1 LAPGLI
7 EGERPMTQ
15 PRVGM
20 IVRTIVAGEL
30 FRIDTVMKN
39 GRLWLSNSFDS
50 KLADADEVELAS
62 EEHPADESPKAA
74 EIPNPTSWLANYR
87 WN

>member
-1 LAPGLI
+1 
-7 EGERPMTQ
+7 MTQ

-20 IVRTIVAGEL
+20 LVRTIVAGEL

-50 KLADADEVELAS
+50 ILANADEVELAS
-62 EEHPADESPKAA
+62 DEHPAADNPQAT
-74 EIPNPTSWLANYR
+74 EISRPPSWQAKYR

>member
-1 LAPGLI
+1 
-7 EGERPMTQ
+7 MTQ

-20 IVRTIVAGEL
+20 LVRTIVAGEL

-62 EEHPADESPKAA
+62 DEHPAVDNFPG
-74 EIPNPTSWLANYR
+74 ILRPPSWLAHYR

>member
-1 LAPGLI
+1 
-7 EGERPMTQ
+7 MTQ

-20 IVRTIVAGEL
+20 LVRTIVAGEL

-62 EEHPADESPKAA
+62 DEHAAIDYPKAV
-74 EIPNPTSWLANYR
+74 EVLRPPSWLAHYR